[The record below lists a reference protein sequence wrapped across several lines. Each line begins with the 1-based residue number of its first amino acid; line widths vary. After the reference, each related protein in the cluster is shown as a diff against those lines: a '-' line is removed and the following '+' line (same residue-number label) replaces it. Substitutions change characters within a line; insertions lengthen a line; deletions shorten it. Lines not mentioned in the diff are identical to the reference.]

1 VQLRAEARAYGRLN
15 SPRIAQVHDYGETSD
30 GAPYL
35 VMEYVTGE
43 SLSHRLADGGSM
55 TWPAAVAMAAQ
66 IADAL
71 RDAHAHGLVHRDVK
85 PDNVLLTESGAKL
98 VDFGICAMIG
108 APDADED
115 GRLLGTP
122 AYLAPE
128 RIVDAPVHASA
139 DVYGVGV
146 LLFRTLTG
154 ALPWPADTNTGLLK
168 AHMFAEP
175 PPMPEIDGLPPEV
188 ASICA
193 ACMDKDPRARPSSAE
208 LASTLWLATLAA
220 NTKPSAALAAA
231 MPTSPAPASMSP
243 GGSPAQSDPEADAR
257 PLLSPAAHFA
267 ASTSPGARTGLGHS
281 ASMPTSAMAVMSPTR
296 QLRRPRLGRRRRPAY
311 LFGLAM
317 VALSLTLLG
326 VAWGPLGAFHD
337 GGGVPSASSACV
349 ANFTI
354 DSDSGNA
361 FAGRVTVT
369 NAGSAEL
376 RGWSLSFAFPGD
388 QSLTAVTAGTPGQ
401 VMVTPTIGNPYPA
414 AITQTGETVV
424 ARASNTDFL
433 RASESVAV
441 PIAGRYTGTN
451 LVPTAV
457 ALNGSPCQTQTSN
470 VAPLTLP
477 SSPPQNNGNG
487 EHHGHG
493 KGHGGGDG
501 NSDGG

>member
-1 VQLRAEARAYGRLN
+1 MLAQAGSVRFRVQLRAEARAYGRLN
-15 SPRIAQVHDYGETSD
+15 SPRIAQVYDYGEMSD

-66 IADAL
+66 VADAL

-154 ALPWPADTNTGLLK
+154 TLPWPADTNTGLLK

-175 PPMPEIDGLPPEV
+175 PPLTEIDGLPPEV

-193 ACMDKDPRARPSSAE
+193 ACMDKDPQARPSSAE

-220 NTKPSAALAAA
+220 NAKPSAALAAA
-231 MPTSPAPASMSP
+231 MPTSPAPATTT
-243 GGSPAQSDPEADAR
+243 A
-257 PLLSPAAHFA
+257 
-267 ASTSPGARTGLGHS
+267 
-281 ASMPTSAMAVMSPTR
+281 AMAVMSPTR
-296 QLRRPRLGRRRRPAY
+296 PLTRPLGRPRLGRRRRPAY
-311 LFGLAM
+311 LFGL
-317 VALSLTLLG
+317 VIVGLSLALLG

-369 NAGSAEL
+369 NSGSAEL

-388 QSLTAVTAGTPGQ
+388 QSLTSAATGNPGQ

-441 PIAGRYTGTN
+441 PISGHYSGTN

-477 SSPPQNNGNG
+477 SSPSPNTGNG
-487 EHHGHG
+487 DGEHHGHGHG
-493 KGHGGGDG
+493 KGHGGDG
-501 NSDGG
+501 NSDG